1 MTATRRFL
9 IAFALLALVYFVS
22 RAPYFEHPI
31 IGEEG
36 LFANL
41 LLDPPAFPRFI
52 LAGYVAGDPILLNF
66 NHPIAPYLWLRA
78 AGSGL
83 RTAIAEGTRATD
95 LVGAIRL
102 HFALYLFLVLAG
114 ALAFLTRERDDIGVR
129 VGVILALAASP
140 LAIASSVQLY
150 LDGSIGALVTGLA
163 ALALVA
169 ATHDAWSARV
179 RGASAAAGGLLVGL
193 ARPEWCVVYLVA
205 AGAASLWALVRKTES
220 APRIPLAAAA
230 AIGAISGLVAG
241 YLANPENFAN
251 HLTNSAVILG
261 GARTAPFDLADGGV
275 RRIVMFRL
283 WAVAPSLVM
292 LALAAFA
299 FVRRPRAEALAPL
312 LFAGGLFAGYLSG
325 LVNDLFDYRYYAPSL
340 AASAG
345 AWAACSRGGL
355 GRAGRIAALV
365 AVGAL
370 LVLAAQFHRHAAPGR
385 LSITMGPGMP
395 LAAYFPDR
403 AERVRRAL
411 ENDCVPELPVWSK
424 FEFPDTDFLIP
435 SLAYPDAEHIAAEH
449 GRRLCAR

>member
-9 IAFALLALVYFVS
+9 FAFALLALVYFAS
-22 RAPYFEHPI
+22 RAPYFEHPV

-41 LLDPPAFPRFI
+41 LLDPPTFPRFI
-52 LAGYVAGDPILLNF
+52 LAGYVAGDPIVLNF

-78 AGSGL
+78 AGAGL

-114 ALAFLTRERDDIGVR
+114 ALAFIAREKDDVGMRIGVL
-129 VGVILALAASP
+129 LALAASP

-150 LDGSIGALVTGLA
+150 LDGSVGAFVTGLA
-163 ALALVA
+163 ALALVVSMDEA
-169 ATHDAWSARV
+169 LGARV

-205 AGAASLWALVRKTES
+205 AGAAWFWALARKAEN
-220 APRIPLAAAA
+220 APRTPLAAA
-230 AIGAISGLVAG
+230 AIGAVIGFVAG
-241 YLANPENFAN
+241 YLASPENFMN
-251 HLTNSAVILG
+251 HLTNSAAILG
-261 GARTAPFDLADGGV
+261 GQRSAPFDLANPNA

-283 WAVAPSLVM
+283 WAVAPALVM
-292 LALAAFA
+292 LALGVFA
-299 FVRRPRAEALAPL
+299 FVRRPRGSALAPL
-312 LFAGGLFAGYLSG
+312 LFAGGLFAGYVSG

-345 AWAACSRGGL
+345 AWAVCSRGGL

-365 AVGAL
+365 AIGGL

-385 LSITMGPGMP
+385 LSITMGPGLP
-395 LAAYFPDR
+395 LAAYYPDR

-435 SLAYPDAEHIAAEH
+435 SLAYPDAERIATEH
-449 GRRLCAR
+449 GRRLCGR